1 MNNKLNGFALVLL
14 GIVIAEINELDHY
27 VFMLTSYDFPYL
39 ELLSLLISIM
49 GMIMIFTNKMDGH
62 DKK

>member
-14 GIVIAEINELDHY
+14 GIVIAEINELDYY

>member
-14 GIVIAEINELDHY
+14 GIVIAEIKELDHY
-27 VFMLTSYDFPYL
+27 VFMLTSYSFPYL

-49 GMIMIFTNKMDGH
+49 GIIMIFINKMDGH

>member
-14 GIVIAEINELDHY
+14 GIVIAEINELDYY
-27 VFMLTSYDFPYL
+27 VFMLTSYSFPYL

-49 GMIMIFTNKMDGH
+49 GIIMIFINKMDGH